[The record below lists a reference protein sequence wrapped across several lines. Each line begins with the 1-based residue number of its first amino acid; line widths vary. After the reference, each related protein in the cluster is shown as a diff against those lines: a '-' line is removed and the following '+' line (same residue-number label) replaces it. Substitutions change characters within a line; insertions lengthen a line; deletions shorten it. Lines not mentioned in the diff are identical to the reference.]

1 MLFFTSF
8 FFNIVK
14 LFNVLSVI
22 ESKTSIIR
30 TMRKHLFIILFLLS
44 SLVAQAQRHVSGVVV
59 ESDTNE
65 PVAQTTVKLLRTDS
79 TMVTGGL
86 TSLDGRFRVT
96 APKSGNYILQVTCVG
111 FKPFTQRV
119 KVTDDKDVALG
130 TLTLKPDAIMLKG
143 TTVTGNASKV
153 IVKADTFIYNAAA
166 YRTPEGSVVEELVK
180 RLPGAQVDDDGK
192 ITINGKEVKKIMVDG
207 KEFMTGDTKTAMKN
221 LPTSII
227 ERVRA
232 YDQKSDL
239 ARVSGI
245 DDGEEETVLDFGIK
259 AGMNKGIM
267 VNADLAAGTKDRY
280 SSRIFG
286 GVMKDDFKAFL
297 MTSANN
303 VNDMGFGG
311 GGGRFGGGRQ
321 GLTATKMVG
330 LNLNYEKKD
339 LIKLDGSIRWNHS
352 NTDAVS
358 KTSSENF
365 MSQTLSS
372 FSNRL
377 NSNVS
382 RSNSWNAQFRLE
394 WTPDSMTNI
403 MFRPQFSYSSNDG
416 LSDGSSATFSKDPFK
431 VNGITDPLSQLARL
445 ATETDDDGN
454 SIVKNS
460 NVNNNLSY
468 SDSKRVGGWGQYNR
482 KLSNNGRNVTLRL
495 GANYSEGMSKSF
507 SNDLVKYYLVNPA
520 PIPDVENNRYA
531 VTPTKNWDY
540 SLRLTYS
547 EPILPRTYLQ
557 FSYQYQYRYTKSDRG
572 TYSLGGNGWD
582 FMGVIPSYRGWDDY
596 LSLLGGASLEDY
608 KDNNLS
614 RFSEYKNYIHT
625 AEVMLRVVRNSYN
638 LNLGVQLVP
647 QKSHFIQDYQGVHS
661 DTTRTVTN
669 FAPTADFRW
678 KISQVSQM
686 RLTYRANTSQPSM
699 TDLLDITD
707 DSNPLNI
714 RKGNPGLKPSFT
726 QNMRFQ
732 YNNYWQ
738 SYQRSLMVNANFST
752 TSNSISNMVT
762 YDPVTGANTT
772 RPENING
779 NWNAFAM
786 VVYNTSIDSAGYFNV
801 NTFTTLRYAHNV
813 GYVSLYQQNSQE
825 SVTRS
830 TTYNERLAASYRN
843 SWFELELNGQ
853 LEYTHARSELQENN
867 NLDTWTFSYGGSIML
882 TAPWGTQL
890 STNMNMNSRRGY
902 NDASMNTNELI
913 WNAQLSQSFLRGN
926 ALTVSLQLYDILHEQ
941 STFSRAISAMSRTDT
956 EYNAITNYAMLH
968 VIYRLNLFGG
978 MGNRRGGGGFGGP
991 GGGRGGRGGRGGG
1004 FGGGGFGGGRPGGGF
1019 GGPGRF

>member
-1 MLFFTSF
+1 MRKYLFILFFFLTS
-8 FFNIVK
+8 
-14 LFNVLSVI
+14 
-22 ESKTSIIR
+22 
-30 TMRKHLFIILFLLS
+30 
-44 SLVAQAQRHVSGVVV
+44 VAAMAQRHVTGLVV
-59 ESDTNE
+59 ESDTEE
-65 PVAQTTVKLLRTDS
+65 PVAQTTVRLLRTDS
-79 TMVTGGL
+79 TLVTGGL
-86 TSLDGRFRVT
+86 TDLNGKFRVK
-96 APKSGNYILQVTCVG
+96 APSAGTYILQVTCVG
-111 FKPFTQRV
+111 FKAYTKRV
-119 KVTDDKDVALG
+119 KVSDDKDVALG

-143 TTVTGNASKV
+143 ATVTGQAAKV
-153 IVKADTFIYNAAA
+153 VVKADTFVYNAAA
-166 YRTPEGSVVEELVK
+166 FRTPEGSVVEELVK

-221 LPTSII
+221 LPTSIV
-227 ERVRA
+227 ERVKA

-259 AGMNKGIM
+259 RGMNKGVM
-267 VNADLAAGTKDRY
+267 VNADVAAGTQDRY
-280 SSRIFG
+280 SSRVFG
-286 GVMKDDFKAFL
+286 GVMKDDLKMFL

-330 LNLNYEKKD
+330 VNLNYEKKD
-339 LIKLDGSIRWNHS
+339 LIKLDGSVRWNHS
-352 NTDAVS
+352 NGDAVS
-358 KTSSENF
+358 KTASESF
-365 MSQTLSS
+365 MSSDVSS

-377 NSNVS
+377 NNNLT

-394 WTPDSMTNI
+394 WTPDTMTNI

-416 LSDGSSATFSKDPFK
+416 LTDGNSATFSKNPYSYT
-431 VNGITDPLSQLARL
+431 GITDPLRQLEQL
-445 ATETDDDGN
+445 VNEKDEEGN

-460 NVNNNLSY
+460 NLNNNLSY
-468 SDSKRVGGWGQYNR
+468 SDSKRVGGWGQLNR
-482 KLSNNGRNVTLRL
+482 RLSSNGRNITLRL
-495 GANYSEGMSKSF
+495 GANYSEGLSKSF
-507 SNDLVKYYLVNPA
+507 SNDLVNYYGSLAN
-520 PIPDVENNRYA
+520 VENNRYA

-540 SLRLTYS
+540 NIRLTYS
-547 EPILPRTYLQ
+547 EPIMRRTYLQ
-557 FSYQYQYRYTKSDRG
+557 FSYQYQYKYSKSDRG
-572 TYSLGGNGWD
+572 TYDLSNQGWD
-582 FMGVIPSYRGWDDY
+582 FMSVIPSFRGWDDY
-596 LSLLGGASLEDY
+596 LSLMGGAPLENY
-608 KDNNLS
+608 KSDKLS
-614 RFSEYKNYIHT
+614 RYSEYKNYIHT
-625 AEVMLRVVRNSYN
+625 AEVMLRVVRNAYN
-638 LNLGVQLVP
+638 LNIGVQVVP
-647 QKSHFIQDYQGVHS
+647 QKSDFIQDYQGVHS

-678 KISQVSQM
+678 KISDVSQL

-699 TDLLDITD
+699 SDLLDITD

-726 QNMRFQ
+726 QNLRLM

-738 SYQRSLMVNANFST
+738 NHQRSLMAHLNFST

-762 YDPVTGANTT
+762 YDSKTGVNTT

-779 NWNAFAM
+779 NWNAFGM
-786 VVYNTSIDSAGYFNV
+786 LMFNTSIDSAGHFNV

-813 GYVSLYQQNSQE
+813 GFVKLQDQQNSQE

-830 TTYNERLAASYRN
+830 TTYGERLAASYRN
-843 SWFELELNGQ
+843 DWLEFELNGS
-853 LEYTHARSELQENN
+853 LEYLHARSELQTNN
-867 NLDTWTFSYGGSIML
+867 NLDTWTFSYGGSVMV

-902 NDASMNTNELI
+902 DDASMNTNELI

-926 ALTVSLQLYDILHEQ
+926 ALTLSLQFYDILKRQ
-941 STFSRAISAMSRTDT
+941 STFSRSISAMSRTDT
-956 EYNAITNYAMLH
+956 EYNAITSYAMLH

-978 MGNRRGGGGFGGP
+978 FNNNRRGQGGPGFGGP

-1004 FGGGGFGGGRPGGGF
+1004 FGGGRPGGGF